1 MKGQNTMNEW
11 AHSNPYHFSLLPS
24 LLLMAW
30 AFAMSGVFTG
40 SIKCSIAACVGLAC
54 LATAAGAFYL
64 GVFDPAP
71 VAPVMI
77 ANVTSN

>member
-1 MKGQNTMNEW
+1 
-11 AHSNPYHFSLLPS
+11 
-24 LLLMAW
+24 MAW

-54 LATAAGAFYL
+54 LATATGAFYF
-64 GVFDPAP
+64 GIFDPAP

-77 ANVTSN
+77 ANVASN